1 MVSLR
6 NKKFLNMTIPS
17 KLQNY
22 LSAKNLFYQFVE
34 VKQKK

>member
-22 LSAKNLFYQFVE
+22 LSANKPIYQFVE
-34 VKQKK
+34 VKQK